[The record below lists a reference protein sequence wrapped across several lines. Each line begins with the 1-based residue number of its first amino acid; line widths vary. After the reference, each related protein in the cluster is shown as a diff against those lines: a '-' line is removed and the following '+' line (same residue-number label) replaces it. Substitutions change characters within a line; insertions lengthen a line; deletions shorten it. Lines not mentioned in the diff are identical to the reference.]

1 MLNCSKGSI
10 FEKSFIMITEQE
22 ISDRSAQAV
31 QFFKEGYNCNQSVVL
46 AYSDYFPFDLE
57 TLKRLS
63 APFGAGMGRLRE
75 VCGAATGMFMVLG
88 MEIPAS
94 NPEDIEAKTKNYE
107 AVQRTAGAFKQ
118 RLGSFICAD
127 LLEISREPQSV
138 VPDDRNAAYYAE
150 RPCALCV
157 AVGAEILGKE
167 LAKKTNDDR
176 F

>member
-1 MLNCSKGSI
+1 M
-10 FEKSFIMITEQE
+10 TEQE
-22 ISDRSAQAV
+22 IEERIIRAV
-31 QFFKEGYNCNQSVVL
+31 EFFKEGYNCSQSVVM
-46 AYSDYFPFDLE
+46 AYSDFFPFDLE

-94 NPEDIEAKTKNYE
+94 NPEDIDAKTKNYE
-107 AVQRTAGAFKQ
+107 AVQRTAGQFKQ
-118 RLGSFICAD
+118 RLGSYICAD

-138 VPDDRNAAYYAE
+138 TPDDRNAAYYAE

-157 AVGAEILGKE
+157 AVGAEVLGKE
-167 LAKKTNDDR
+167 LAKNTNHD
-176 F
+176 

>member
-1 MLNCSKGSI
+1 M
-10 FEKSFIMITEQE
+10 TEQDIDE
-22 ISDRSAQAV
+22 RVIKAV
-31 QFFKEGYNCNQSVVL
+31 DYFKEGYNCSQSVVM
-46 AYSDYFPFDLE
+46 AYSDHFPFDLE

-94 NPEDIEAKTKNYE
+94 NPEDLEAKTRNYE
-107 AVQRTAGAFKQ
+107 AVQRTAGAFKE

-127 LLEISREPQSV
+127 LLDISREPQSV
-138 VPDDRNAAYYAE
+138 TPDDRNAAYYAE

-167 LAKKTNDDR
+167 LSKKTTHD
-176 F
+176 

>member
-1 MLNCSKGSI
+1 M
-10 FEKSFIMITEQE
+10 TEQE
-22 ISDRSAQAV
+22 IDERIIRAV
-31 QFFKEGYNCNQSVVL
+31 DYFKEGYNCSQSVVM

-94 NPEDIEAKTKNYE
+94 NPEDIDAKTKNYE
-107 AVQRTAGAFKQ
+107 AVQRTAGQFKQ
-118 RLGSFICAD
+118 RLGSYICAD
-127 LLEISREPQSV
+127 LLDITREPQSV
-138 VPDDRNAAYYAE
+138 IPDDRNAAYYAE

-167 LAKKTNDDR
+167 LMMATK
-176 F
+176 

>member
-1 MLNCSKGSI
+1 M
-10 FEKSFIMITEQE
+10 TEQE
-22 ISDRSAQAV
+22 IEDRTTRAV
-31 QFFKEGYNCNQSVVL
+31 DFFKEGYNCSQSVVM
-46 AYSDYFPFDLE
+46 AYADYFPFEIE

-88 MEIPAS
+88 MVKPAS
-94 NPEDIEAKTKNYE
+94 DPLDINAKTANYE
-107 AVQRTAGAFKQ
+107 TVQKTASAFKQ
-118 RLGSFICAD
+118 KLGSFICAD
-127 LLEISREPQSV
+127 LLEMTREPQSV
-138 VPDDRNAAYYAE
+138 IPNDRNATYYAE

-167 LAKKTNDDR
+167 LANLTNQ

>member
-1 MLNCSKGSI
+1 M
-10 FEKSFIMITEQE
+10 TEHE
-22 ISDRSAQAV
+22 IEDRTTRAV
-31 QFFKEGYNCNQSVVL
+31 GFFKEGYNCSQSVVM
-46 AYSDYFPFDLE
+46 AYADYFPFEIE

-88 MEIPAS
+88 MVKPAS
-94 NPEDIEAKTKNYE
+94 DPIDLNAKTANYE
-107 AVQRTAGAFKQ
+107 AVQRTASAFKQ
-118 RLGSFICAD
+118 KLGSFICAD
-127 LLEISREPQSV
+127 LLKISREPQSV
-138 VPDDRNAAYYAE
+138 IPNDRNAAYYAE

-167 LAKKTNDDR
+167 LANLISQ